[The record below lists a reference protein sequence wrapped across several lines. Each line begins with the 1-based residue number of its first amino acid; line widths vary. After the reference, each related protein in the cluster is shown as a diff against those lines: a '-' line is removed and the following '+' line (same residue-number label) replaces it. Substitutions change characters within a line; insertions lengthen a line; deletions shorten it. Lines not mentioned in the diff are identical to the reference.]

1 LLSVTKWYPVA
12 LWRGVLKIKENCF
25 YIAYNTD
32 KQAASFNSYLSAIK
46 YRLNLY
52 NYFFRNLQM
61 KSLIVMRN

>member
-1 LLSVTKWYPVA
+1 MIIHKTHYQKTN
-12 LWRGVLKIKENCF
+12 EHCF
-25 YIAYNTD
+25 CSGYNID

-61 KSLIVMRN
+61 KSLIVGCNWFNAMK